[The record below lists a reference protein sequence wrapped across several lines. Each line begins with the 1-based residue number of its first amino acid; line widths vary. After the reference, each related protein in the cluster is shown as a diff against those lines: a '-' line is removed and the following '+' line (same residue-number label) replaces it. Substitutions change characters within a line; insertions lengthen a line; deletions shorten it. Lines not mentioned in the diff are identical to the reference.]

1 MARKMTVIEASQP
14 MTVQKI
20 RVAAYCRVSSAKSEQ
35 TNSYAMQKLYFTRL
49 YASSSTE
56 VLIDI
61 YADIGSGTS
70 SIYRSEFLR
79 MLDDCRHHKI
89 DRIVTKSLS
98 RFARNTKE
106 CLETLRELKRLGVT
120 VAFEKEGID
129 TARVTDE
136 IMITIMEGLA
146 QEESASIS
154 RNIRWSLKR
163 KMASGTLG
171 IARVPYGYVKE
182 ESGNLVID
190 EEKAAIVKRIF
201 SLYLSG
207 NGARRIAVLFTDE
220 NIPSPTGIAW
230 NNCTILKILKQEK
243 YIGDIRWQ
251 KTYSIFMG
259 KKWQINR
266 GEADS
271 YYIRDCLPP
280 IIDRE
285 TFITAQELRERNTRK
300 GINTTDSPF
309 RGKTKCTCGR
319 SYMFM
324 KKGRRT
330 FWECSGKYDLQ
341 NPCRNPIFLDC
352 AYHHAWERLC
362 IKLRKYA
369 DEIILPAI
377 EQCETLEDN
386 FMSGEITA
394 LEEQCRELSNR
405 KYVLSTLCA
414 NGCITR
420 EKLMTAEADVEAEMK
435 QVSDEL
441 ERLNAQYDDTVDQLE
456 TLYKMLCKMTPE
468 QLVKTIL
475 VNAVADGKNVEF
487 ELIGGMKFK
496 EAII

>member
-1 MARKMTVIEASQP
+1 MKMTVIEP
-14 MTVQKI
+14 TVAPQMKRKI
-20 RVAAYCRVSSAKSEQ
+20 RVGAYCRVSSDKSEQ
-35 TNSYAMQKLYFTRL
+35 TNSYSMQKMYFTGL
-49 YASSSTE
+49 YANSTNE
-56 VLIDI
+56 VLIDV
-61 YADIGSGTS
+61 YADVGSGTS
-70 SIYRSEFLR
+70 SVYRSEFLR
-79 MLDDCRHHKI
+79 MLDDCRHYKI

-106 CLETLRELKRLGVT
+106 SLETLRELKRLGVT

-129 TARVTDE
+129 TARLTDE

-182 ESGNLVID
+182 KTGNLSID
-190 EEKAAIVKRIF
+190 ENKAAIVRRIY

-207 NGARRIAVLFTDE
+207 YGARRIAVLFTDE

-243 YIGDIRWQ
+243 YVGDIHWQ

-259 KKWQINR
+259 KKWQINK
-266 GEADS
+266 GETDS

-285 TFITAQELRERNTRK
+285 TFIMAQQLRERNTRK
-300 GINTTDSPF
+300 AVNTSKSPF

-319 SYMFM
+319 SYMFT
-324 KKGRRT
+324 KKGRRM

-341 NPCRNPIFLDC
+341 NPCDNPIFLDC

-377 EQCETLEDN
+377 QQCEVLEN
-386 FMSGEITA
+386 KLMSSEITA
-394 LEEQCRELSNR
+394 LEEQYGELFNR
-405 KYVLSTLCA
+405 KYVLSSLCA

-420 EKLMTAEADVEAEMK
+420 EKLMTAEADIEAEMK

-441 ERLNAQYDDTVDQLE
+441 DRLNTQYDDTVNQLE
-456 TLYKMLCKMTPE
+456 TLYQMLCKFTPE
-468 QLVKTIL
+468 RLMKMVL
-475 VNAVADGKNVEF
+475 VNAVADGANVEF
-487 ELIGGMKFK
+487 ELIGGLKFK
-496 EAII
+496 EVLS